1 MNIAVTS
8 NIANRIQKIRRG
20 AVYSEWT
27 CFVAELIQ
35 NAQRAKAKNIQI
47 ETYSGYFRIFDDGVG
62 CKNPEEVFT
71 LDFSGWGEDVHSP
84 FGEGFSS
91 TFAIADEI
99 IVRSETW
106 EARLNVKKSIEE
118 NDFNSVE
125 ITPVAQT
132 MGFEVIMYF
141 SDSYNTDKIITEV
154 KKIGAMI
161 KADITLNNQL
171 ITKKTISYE
180 PFTVRRSLR
189 DFGEAIVAPSEDY
202 APIEVIYEGR
212 PVTTLYIDG
221 LKGLLALRPGAVTL
235 RAPDR
240 REIVFDDKRTR
251 LNQRLRD
258 LSEEILRILVS
269 DYSDQIPDFKNS
281 IKNLLPPSQYAR
293 KISYGLLPTK
303 KEKQEVRKEEYRVA
317 DIGQE
322 LFKPKELEAENR
334 GLVTREYDET
344 SSNVCEDSQEEIT
357 EIRKLVR
364 QSKVFYRLYHEE
376 DLSDIQAEVEYYGMT
391 VLVVDELAAEA
402 LKWMNVP
409 HLEDAN
415 YEVYQNF
422 TYSKVGPRTK
432 KEERILKLLE
442 PIARHYGISPRVFDF
457 ADIKCVVETQI
468 GDRVVNRDNFPVYGV
483 CDKSGSLGKILLSRK
498 ELRIRQLDV
507 TYGAQ
512 LGTTKDLKI
521 LMNIVPT
528 VAHEM
533 CHLLYDSKDNT
544 LEMAKKEKQ
553 MAREIFGLIT
563 RIY

>member
-376 DLSDIQAEVEYYGMT
+376 NLSDIQAEVEYYGMT

-507 TYGAQ
+507 TYGAE

>member
-1 MNIAVTS
+1 
-8 NIANRIQKIRRG
+8 
-20 AVYSEWT
+20 
-27 CFVAELIQ
+27 
-35 NAQRAKAKNIQI
+35 
-47 ETYSGYFRIFDDGVG
+47 
-62 CKNPEEVFT
+62 
-71 LDFSGWGEDVHSP
+71 
-84 FGEGFSS
+84 
-91 TFAIADEI
+91 
-99 IVRSETW
+99 
-106 EARLNVKKSIEE
+106 
-118 NDFNSVE
+118 
-125 ITPVAQT
+125 

-180 PFTVRRSLR
+180 PFTVRRILR

-376 DLSDIQAEVEYYGMT
+376 NLSDIQAEVEYYGMT

-507 TYGAQ
+507 TYGAE